1 MNEIGVLYCPNHWG
15 FENQQKKRD
24 KIKAAL
30 DDSKM
35 NYDFIQSES
44 ADSVERLVTMML
56 NNGYKTIVIVGGD
69 SAINDAVNC
78 MMRLENDQRRDVR
91 LGVIPNGVM
100 NDFAWFWGLTKKD
113 LQKSIDTIKK
123 GRVRLV
129 DIGLIRY
136 TDKYNEQHHR
146 YFINCVNIGLVAALQ
161 NLRKK
166 TRSILGS
173 RTLSY
178 LSSAALL
185 VTQRLTYK
193 MHLQINN
200 ENLKQN
206 IMTVCVGNTLG
217 YGQTPSAV
225 PYNGLLDVSLVSNP
239 PLMQILSGLRLFL
252 SKRFLM
258 HHGVQPYR
266 TKSVKV
272 LAAPHAH
279 VAVDGR
285 LLPSIR
291 GEYNITVQKELISFI
306 IP

>member
-24 KIKAAL
+24 KIKSAL
-30 DDSKM
+30 DDSGM

-44 ADSVERLVTMML
+44 ADSVERLVTMMIS
-56 NNGYKTIVIVGGD
+56 NGYKTIVVAGGD
-69 SAINDAVNC
+69 SALNDAVNC
-78 MMRLENDQRRDVR
+78 LMRLEDDERRTIN

-100 NDFAWFWGLTKKD
+100 NDFAHFWD
-113 LQKSIDTIKK
+113 LRKRNLPKSVETIKK

-129 DIGLIRY
+129 DVGLIRY
-136 TDKYNEQHHR
+136 TDKFDEHHHR

-178 LSSAALL
+178 ISSAALM

-200 ENLKQN
+200 EDIQQN
-206 IMTVCVGNTLG
+206 VMTLCVGNSLG

-225 PYNGLLDVSLVSNP
+225 PYNGLLDVSLVANP
-239 PLMQILSGLRLFL
+239 PVMQLFSGLRLFL

-258 HHGVQPYR
+258 HHGVRPYR
-266 TKSVKV
+266 TNCVKV
-272 LAAPHAH
+272 ISAKHAH

-291 GEYNITVQKELISFI
+291 GEYSITVDKEMINFI